1 MPDRALHRGMD
12 FVERTFQDLAD
23 EYLLTIAES
32 HWVLDESSQQLPQR
46 FCFYVQGHG
55 EPYCLEF
62 PARQLAAV
70 AQAQAVAERR
80 TVAQMIRD
88 TVHALT
94 HA

>member
-23 EYLLTIAES
+23 EYLLTIAEY

-55 EPYCLEF
+55 DPYCLEF
-62 PARQLAAV
+62 PVRQLAAV
-70 AQAQAVAERR
+70 AQAQAVADRR
-80 TVAQMIRD
+80 TVEQTIRD
-88 TVHALT
+88 TMHALT

>member
-12 FVERTFQDLAD
+12 VVERTFQDLAD
-23 EYLLTIAES
+23 AYLLTITES

-62 PARQLAAV
+62 PARQLAAL
-70 AQAQAVAERR
+70 AQAQAVADRR
-80 TVAQMIRD
+80 TVEQTIRD
-88 TVHALT
+88 TMQALT